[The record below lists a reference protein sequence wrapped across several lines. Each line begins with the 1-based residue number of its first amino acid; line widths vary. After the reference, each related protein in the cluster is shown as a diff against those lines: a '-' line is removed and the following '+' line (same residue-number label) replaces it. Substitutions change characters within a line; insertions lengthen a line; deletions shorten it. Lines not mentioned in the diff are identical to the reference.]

1 MVNYELL
8 FTQNRIH
15 NRWHRLYNR
24 IDQVI
29 FFHRD
34 PSCIHCHPPL
44 LNTLQFDHFWNWYSV
59 ENPAIEYTQNT
70 QQALIDL
77 DASLTVEETWEAI
90 YSIVFSIRYSIEP
103 RPYTQLRQELYNAY
117 ILTDTFR
124 KDPFEELYQI
134 SEANTSTDSDS
145 STESFDIPDNFHPLL
160 HELLNQGPTTAGL
173 LFTDEYL
180 YVENLFREEP
190 VGLLFINEDL
200 NLNLLFPEPEPV
212 GLLVAD
218 EDLYLNQLFEEPEV
232 PGMAALGGGFNP
244 NILLNALNNLT
255 NALGAGGNNWAN
267 VNNAVNA
274 LNATLTA
281 NNNAMQN
288 CGTQAAQVPTFYGGN
303 QDPIAW
309 LNEFNLACAANGW
322 NNARKLQIVP
332 AYLKGAATVWYQT
345 VIGNPINAWDG
356 AANNNTFEHVFKQ
369 RFRMPALVEL
379 WSTKLD
385 QRQQQPGESVDQYA
399 SSVQELYQR
408 INDGAFAYPDNIQA
422 RKFITGL
429 LPELYVAVKPFADQT
444 LQAAIDRARACEL
457 TLKEGKKKP
466 SNYAA
471 TIHSETTELA
481 KIVSTLVTQ
490 VGELTR
496 KVETQPNRYR
506 PPRNDDSNPR
516 NNTNNQNTT
525 SGNASVTCYT
535 CGQPGH
541 ISRRSVGGAESARN
555 CQPVFKLEGASLED
569 KGAKPEQ
576 NPSFC
581 TLFEA
586 YPAQKNRPITRS
598 HPYEHPEEEKEVNP
612 STSNVAGN
620 SLAEAKEIQREESA
634 KSTNE
639 KGKRTV
645 INTIIP
651 PTIGATTTRPKK
663 KTVVRKR
670 HPQKVQPSI
679 SAHIQPYNIVADL
692 QQQRANISFG
702 QLFQISPKL
711 RSDVGKSIRK
721 PGSRTAKLAAQ
732 FSDQDN
738 PNATALYCD
747 AKIKGQEIPLILD
760 SRAAGSIV
768 SCRLLNDL
776 GMAIDRPSTTLMINV
791 NGERKRPL
799 GEVLNFPVTIKG
811 VTIPID
817 VVVTDAMTY
826 SAIVGNDWLS
836 KVKANIDYETANM
849 LIHWEGKDIE
859 VPIEY
864 LEMPMERRRKQ
875 EESNQ
880 KGEEEDEE
888 MSEEEEETEEEYE
901 EEDLDE
907 KVFCHFKVRGRPSPR
922 IEQNSSLQLTCRFQ
936 EVVTAGIYPKENFV
950 LSKDGVYLDKSF
962 YLWTYFARLNE
973 QFQRKPPKR
982 ATWTYDWKGPTA
994 RCWCGDRLF
1003 SPSDSCS

>member
-1 MVNYELL
+1 MVDYEIL

-24 IDQVI
+24 IDQVT
-29 FFHRD
+29 FYHRD
-34 PSCIHCHPPL
+34 PSCIRCHPPL
-44 LNTLQFDHFWNWYSV
+44 PNTLQFDHFWNWYSV
-59 ENPAIEYTQNT
+59 ENPAIEYTRNT
-70 QQALIDL
+70 QQALINL
-77 DASLTVEETWEAI
+77 DASLTVVETWEAI

-134 SEANTSTDSDS
+134 SEANASTDSDS
-145 STESFDIPDNFHPLL
+145 STGSFDIPNNFHPLL
-160 HELLNQGPTTAGL
+160 HGLLNQGPATPGL

-180 YVENLFREEP
+180 HIESLFREEP
-190 VGLLFINEDL
+190 VGLLFLDEDL
-200 NLNLLFPEPEPV
+200 NLNRLFPEPEPV
-212 GLLVAD
+212 GLLFAD
-218 EDLYLNQLFEEPEV
+218 EDLHLNQLFEEPEV

-281 NNNAMQN
+281 NNNAMHN
-288 CGTQAAQVPTFYGGN
+288 RGTQAAQVPTFYGGN

-322 NNARKLQIVP
+322 NNVRKLQVVP
-332 AYLKGAATVWYQT
+332 AYLKGAAAVWYQT
-345 VIGNPINAWDG
+345 VVGNPINAWDG

-369 RFRMPALVEL
+369 SGHRSKYTSDF
-379 WSTKLD
+379 
-385 QRQQQPGESVDQYA
+385 
-399 SSVQELYQR
+399 
-408 INDGAFAYPDNIQA
+408 
-422 RKFITGL
+422 
-429 LPELYVAVKPFADQT
+429 
-444 LQAAIDRARACEL
+444 
-457 TLKEGKKKP
+457 
-466 SNYAA
+466 
-471 TIHSETTELA
+471 
-481 KIVSTLVTQ
+481 
-490 VGELTR
+490 
-496 KVETQPNRYR
+496 
-506 PPRNDDSNPR
+506 
-516 NNTNNQNTT
+516 NTT
-525 SGNASVTCYT
+525 VSSAK
-535 CGQPGH
+535 
-541 ISRRSVGGAESARN
+541 SARSY
-555 CQPVFKLEGASLED
+555 QSVFKLEGASFEG

-586 YPAQKNRPITRS
+586 YPAERNRPVTRS
-598 HPYEHPEEEKEVNP
+598 HPYAKTKEEKEDPPITTDVAVEP
-612 STSNVAGN
+612 TVRMEEIRPTGSTESVQGNV
-620 SLAEAKEIQREESA
+620 QRI
-634 KSTNE
+634 
-639 KGKRTV
+639 V
-645 INTIIP
+645 Q
-651 PTIGATTTRPKK
+651 PTISTVQPTPIRPKK
-663 KTVVRKR
+663 KMVARKR
-670 HPQKVQPSI
+670 PLQKPQPSI
-679 SAHIQPYNIVADL
+679 AAHIQPYNIVADL

-721 PGSRTAKLAAQ
+721 PGTRTTKLAAQ

-747 AKIKGQEIPLILD
+747 AKVKGQEIPLILD
-760 SRAAGSIV
+760 SGAAGSIV

-776 GMAIDRPSTTLMINV
+776 GIAIDRPSTTLMINV

-799 GEVLNFPVTIKG
+799 GEVLNFPITIKG
-811 VTIPID
+811 VTIPVD

-864 LEMPMERRRKQ
+864 LEIPMERRRKQ
-875 EESNQ
+875 EETNR
-880 KGEEEDEE
+880 KGEEEEE
-888 MSEEEEETEEEYE
+888 DMSEEEEETEEEYE

-907 KVFCHFKVRGRPSPR
+907 KVFCHFKVKQRPSPR
-922 IEQNSSLQLTCRFQ
+922 IEQNFSLQLTCRFQ
-936 EVVTAGIYPKENFV
+936 EVVIDGIYPKENFV
-950 LSKDGVYLDKSF
+950 LTKGGVYLDKSF

-994 RCWCGDRLF
+994 RCWCGDRLV
-1003 SPSDSCS
+1003 SPSDSCSRCYEELTNYITVQRLSPRIVAEISSDFENRNLDPDNLVQDAMPSEVQLEEVVDVANEHDRQLCFYCKKKDPDEWKRQNEVPLHFGHAELTQEWDAKLFELPMGDLTKEQKTNL

>member
-34 PSCIHCHPPL
+34 PSCIRCHPPL
-44 LNTLQFDHFWNWYSV
+44 LNTLQFDHFWNWYSI

-103 RPYTQLRQELYNAY
+103 RLYTQLRQELYNAY

-134 SEANTSTDSDS
+134 SEANASTDSDS

-212 GLLVAD
+212 GLLFAD

-288 CGTQAAQVPTFYGGN
+288 RGTQAAQVPMFYGGN

-332 AYLKGAATVWYQT
+332 AYLKGAAAVWYQT

-369 RFRMPALVEL
+369 RFRMPTLVEL
-379 WSTKLD
+379 WSTELD
-385 QRQQQPGESVDQYA
+385 QCQQQPGESVDQYA

-422 RKFITGL
+422 WKFIAGL

-444 LQAAIDRARACEL
+444 LQVAIDRAHACEL

-481 KIVSTLVTQ
+481 KIVSTLVAQ

-496 KVETQPNRYR
+496 KVETQLNQYR

-516 NNTNNQNTT
+516 DNTNNRNTT
-525 SGNASVTCYT
+525 SGNALVTCYT

-555 CQPVFKLEGASLED
+555 CQPIFKLEGASLEG

-586 YPAQKNRPITRS
+586 YPAQRNRPITRS

-612 STSNVAGN
+612 STPNVAED
-620 SLAEAKEIQREESA
+620 SLAKAKEIQREESA

-639 KGKRTV
+639 KGKGTV

-651 PTIGATTTRPKK
+651 PTIGATTTQPKK

-670 HPQKVQPSI
+670 HPQK
-679 SAHIQPYNIVADL
+679 
-692 QQQRANISFG
+692 
-702 QLFQISPKL
+702 LFQISPKL
-711 RSDVGKSIRK
+711 RSDVRKSIRK

-747 AKIKGQEIPLILD
+747 AKVKGQEIPLILD
-760 SRAAGSIV
+760 SGAAGSIV

-859 VPIEY
+859 IPIEY

-875 EESNQ
+875 EESNR

-888 MSEEEEETEEEYE
+888 MSEEEEETEEEYK
-901 EEDLDE
+901 EEDLDK

-922 IEQNSSLQLTCRFQ
+922 IEQNSSLQLTC
-936 EVVTAGIYPKENFV
+936 
-950 LSKDGVYLDKSF
+950 
-962 YLWTYFARLNE
+962 
-973 QFQRKPPKR
+973 
-982 ATWTYDWKGPTA
+982 
-994 RCWCGDRLF
+994 
-1003 SPSDSCS
+1003 